1 MEEIYLLKRNG
12 TKEVL
17 MIEKIRKVLEWAC
30 TGVSGVSASEIESQA
45 RLKFF
50 QGMKTSDLHASLISA
65 THELICEDTPNF
77 DLVAGRLLM
86 FDLRKR
92 AFGQYEVPRLYDLL
106 KDNTESGWYH
116 KDLIGLYTEQE
127 WDKIESFV
135 DHNLDLNFKISG
147 AREWADKYLVK
158 NRSTGEYKESPQ
170 VAYVL
175 ISALLMHKYK
185 DVEGLSLVKEYY
197 EDLSNGT
204 TSIPS
209 PITAGVRTP
218 YPQGASC
225 VVIEA
230 DDNLSSITATVDACV
245 KYASNKAGLGVGI
258 YNLRAEKQP
267 VRGGAVTTTG
277 PIPFGQLIAS
287 AISSCS
293 QGGIRKGSGTL
304 YHTIWHKDVC
314 KLLVLKNN
322 RGTEET
328 RIRHMDHAFNINGFL
343 LRKILKGEPIALFSP
358 ETVPDLTK
366 AFYDDQDEFERLYEI
381 YAKDES
387 LATPI
392 SGDEIRKL
400 MVNERGGTSRIYFH
414 FVDNTNEQGTFIP
427 SKAPVRQSNLCLE
440 ITLPT
445 IPLQTFDDPDALI
458 SLCTLSAINW
468 AKIKK
473 PADFERVCRN
483 AVFALD
489 SLLDYQ
495 PYLLKA
501 AHNSTKWYRPL
512 GIGTNNLAYFLAKR
526 GLKYNKDAFEVVDE
540 YSEAQA
546 YYLTKASIELA
557 KRYGPCEKY
566 QNTKYSLG
574 IVPHDVRKKAVDE
587 LIPHIERLDWAT
599 IRSDLK
605 QYGIRNATLSSDMPA
620 ETSSRVH
627 GMTNG
632 DEPLRNGIVTK
643 SGTKQV
649 APEYSKLKN
658 KYDYEFDMDLEGYIM
673 LMAVKQKRMCQA
685 ISLNTRYDPTK
696 YPNNQIP
703 AKLIIRHIGMIY
715 RYGLKTAYYQNNKK
729 VLNSDTVEGVE
740 VTVIPKEN
748 AETLDESQCESCA
761 I

>member
-1 MEEIYLLKRNG
+1 MKEILLEKRDG
-12 TKEVL
+12 TKEAL
-17 MIEKIRKVLEWAC
+17 DIAKIRKVLEWAC
-30 TGVSGVSASEIESQA
+30 HGVTGVSASEIESQA
-45 RLKFF
+45 QLKFY
-50 QGMKTSDLHASLISA
+50 QGMKTSDLHASLIA
-65 THELICEDTPNF
+65 AGHELISEDTPNF
-77 DLVAGRLLM
+77 DLVCGRLLM

-92 AFGQYEVPRLYDLL
+92 VYGQYEVPSLYSIIEKNVAD
-106 KDNTESGWYH
+106 GWYH
-116 KDLIGLYTEQE
+116 KDVLDLYTKEE
-127 WDKIESFV
+127 WETIEGFV
-135 DHNLDLNFKISG
+135 KHDLDMNFKISG

-158 NRSTGEYKESPQ
+158 SRATGEFKETPQ
-170 VAYVL
+170 IGYIM
-175 ISALLMHKYK
+175 ISAILMKKYQP
-185 DVEGLSLVKEYY
+185 EFGLTLVKEYY
-197 EDLSNGT
+197 EDLSTGA

-209 PITAGVRTP
+209 PMAAGVRTP

-225 VVIEA
+225 VVIEGG
-230 DDNLSSITATVDACV
+230 DSLPSISATVDACI
-245 KYASNKAGLGVGI
+245 KYASNKAGLGVGL

-277 PIPFGQLIAS
+277 PIPFGQLIAA

-293 QGGIRKGSGTL
+293 QGGIRKGSGTM
-304 YHTIWHKDVC
+304 YHTIWHKDVF
-314 KLLVLKNN
+314 KLMVLKNN

-343 LRKILKGEPIALFSP
+343 LRKILKGEQIFLFSP

-366 AFYDDQDEFERLYEI
+366 AFYDDQDEFARLYEL
-381 YAKDES
+381 YAQDERI
-387 LATPI
+387 ATKV
-392 SGDEIRKL
+392 SGDDLRAL

-445 IPLQTFDDPDALI
+445 IPLETFDDPDALI

-468 AKIKK
+468 GKIKK
-473 PADFERVCRN
+473 PEDFKRVCRN

-526 GLKYNKDAFEVVDE
+526 GLKYNKDALETVDE
-540 YSEAQA
+540 YMEAQA
-546 YYLTKASIELA
+546 FYLTEASVELA
-557 KRYGPCEKY
+557 KLYGPCEKVE
-566 QNTKYSLG
+566 NTKYSLG
-574 IVPHDVRKKAVDE
+574 IVPHDVRKKAVDN
-587 LIPHIERLDWAT
+587 LIPHVERLPWGPL
-599 IRSDLK
+599 REDLK
-605 QYGIRNATLSSDMPA
+605 KYGIRNATLMADMPS
-620 ETSSRVH
+620 ETSSRIH

-649 APEYSKLKN
+649 APEYAKLKN
-658 KYDYEFDMDLEGYIM
+658 KYDYEFDMEMEGYIM
-673 LMAVKQKRMCQA
+673 VCAVKQKRMCQA

-703 AKLIIRHIGMIY
+703 AKLILTHLGMIY
-715 RYGLKTAYYQNNKK
+715 MYGLKTAYYQNNKK
-729 VLNSDTVEGVE
+729 VLGEKQEDE
-740 VTVIPKEN
+740 VIEALAVVVDEDE
-748 AETLDESQCESCA
+748 AECASCT